1 MTARP
6 RLKDLTAFS
15 PEDRAA
21 LQRLARSWPE
31 HPHPVLF
38 AGAGLPAFHT
48 QPKFGMKARAL
59 GWLELAEI
67 WRKEFEREGVKSLP
81 TDPLRLAQLYEQAF
95 ERSRLLDTL
104 ELAVPENELE
114 IGPAYRQ
121 IARIPWGAIVTT
133 NYDSFLD
140 RAFHGTHLS

>member
-1 MTARP
+1 
-6 RLKDLTAFS
+6 
-15 PEDRAA
+15 
-21 LQRLARSWPE
+21 
-31 HPHPVLF
+31 
-38 AGAGLPAFHT
+38 
-48 QPKFGMKARAL
+48 MKARAV

-121 IARIPWGAIVTT
+121 IASIPWGAIVTT
-133 NYDSFLD
+133 NYDSFLE
-140 RAFHGTHLS
+140 RAFHGTQLSFHRVTRDPDITRRRSASDILLIKMHGDFSHRDLTVI